1 MSRAPVLAA
10 ILSGVDEDH
19 LPVQR
24 AMRVFLADQL
34 ASLLASSGQFAQ
46 PRKPAPHT
54 TVGQRSTSFRQG
66 MVLAVVIYQGSVLS
80 SNRFPVGLF
89 GPQKVLASIQ
99 YRLARELL
107 AGQSE
112 RVGSL

>member
-1 MSRAPVLAA
+1 MSRAPFLAA
-10 ILSGVDEDH
+10 ILSGVDQDH

-24 AMRVFLADQL
+24 AMRVLLADQL

-46 PRKPAPHT
+46 PRKPAPHS

-80 SNRFPVGLF
+80 PNRFPVGLF

-107 AGQSE
+107 AAQSE
-112 RVGSL
+112 RVGSP